1 MVKTYPDNSS
11 PKLKAKP
18 ATTSLADSQKLS
30 QVEEIED
37 TLFTGSK
44 KSTITWWQKKSIRG
58 KAIIIAIAIGTLPTA
73 TLGLIAYSAANHS
86 ITKEITTVRKTL
98 ATDVQ
103 NKLNLFMSDRFK
115 DIQMMS
121 DLDLFTNPQLRNT
134 VSTQE
139 KVAALEK
146 IQKIYGIYDSIA
158 VFDLQGEVIA
168 QTGEKPLG
176 NHLDRDYIQSALKSN
191 NAVLSQP
198 RISASSGTYS
208 VYAAAPI
215 KDKISDQTIGV
226 IRARMP
232 VAVLKEILQDF
243 TQEGDDYYLLD
254 ETGTI
259 FLSSARD
266 YVIPTL
272 SNSKTATKDQEIKI
286 EQVFGGI
293 SQLLTSNVPVTEDSA
308 IDLQNNQQ
316 KQFITYV
323 PAKQTT
329 GDFNLNWRTL
339 VTTESSQV
347 FASQRRLGQI
357 YALGTIAIAGLVG
370 IIAFY
375 LAELATRPIVK
386 AAVTVSEIGKGN
398 LKARTNLRGE
408 DEVAQLGTNIDL
420 MALQLENF
428 VKEQHLL
435 AQQTDLVKRA
445 IFAFSN
451 ISEQEKLWEIAVTQ
465 TKLGLA
471 VDGVS
476 YYSLES
482 KQIIAES
489 PASGIELTA
498 ITAICTSTL
507 VTEFLQQSSSEAIV
521 TNNLLPETDK
531 LKTVFPH
538 HFAIAKVKHQE
549 KPVGL
554 LIAYQEATTQ
564 PWQQSELDFLA
575 QIANQVNFTLDRLA
589 FLQQQQE
596 AQKREKQAKEQLQQ
610 RALELLQ
617 QVEPLSQGD
626 LTIRAKVTED
636 EIGTVADS
644 YNATIYSLQKL
655 VTQVKKIA
663 EQVEQT
669 AGANQSI
676 IQQLASEAVQQALSI
691 ELTMEQIQQMTES
704 IEEVSQSASTAQKI
718 VEQANQTILTGDTTM
733 NQAVAQI
740 NALQATVSETEQKVR
755 ILGESSQE
763 ISQVVNSIS
772 RFAAQT
778 HLLALKASIEAAR
791 AGEQGKGFA
800 TIADEVRS
808 LATQSA
814 TATTDIEN
822 IVAKIQ
828 LETNAVVA
836 AMAQGTE
843 QVTLG
848 TNLVKQTR
856 QSLNQVTAAS
866 QEISQLVATIAQSAQ
881 GQSTISQEVSE
892 NIASVAV
899 SAQTNSQSA
908 TQVSLKIEQLLSLAN
923 KLQTDI
929 GQFKT

>member
-1 MVKTYPDNSS
+1 MVKTSPDNSS
-11 PKLKAKP
+11 SKLKPKQVLSSITNSPKLA
-18 ATTSLADSQKLS
+18 QI
-30 QVEEIED
+30 EEPED
-37 TLFTGSK
+37 TLFAGSK
-44 KSTITWWQKKSIRG
+44 KSTITWWQKKSIRS
-58 KAIIIAIAIGTLPTA
+58 KAILIAIALGTLPTA
-73 TLGLIAYSAANHS
+73 TLGLIAYSAVSHS
-86 ITKEITTVRKTL
+86 LTKQTITVRKTL

-103 NKLNLFMSDRFK
+103 GKVNLFMSDRFK

-121 DLDLFTNPQLRNT
+121 NLDLFTNSQLRNI

-146 IQKIYGIYDSIA
+146 IQKIYVFYDSIA
-158 VFDLQGEVIA
+158 IFDLKGNVIA
-168 QTGEKPLG
+168 QTDAKPLG

-191 NAVLSQP
+191 SAVLSQP
-198 RISASSGTYS
+198 IISAASGTYS
-208 VYAAAPI
+208 IYAAAPI
-215 KDKISDQTIGV
+215 KDKITDQTIGV

-232 VAVLKEILQDF
+232 VAVLQKILQDF

-254 ETGTI
+254 KTGTI
-259 FLSSARD
+259 LLSS
-266 YVIPTL
+266 TL
-272 SNSKTATKDQEIKI
+272 SQNKTATKEQAVKI
-286 EQVFGGI
+286 EQIFGGI
-293 SQLLTSNVPVTEDSA
+293 SQLLTSNVTATVDSA
-308 IDLQNNQQ
+308 IDLQTNRHQ
-316 KQFITYV
+316 KFITYV
-323 PAKQTT
+323 PAKQTK
-329 GDFNLNWRTL
+329 GDFNLNWQTL
-339 VTTESSQV
+339 IATDSNQV
-347 FASQRRLGQI
+347 FAPQRRLGQI

-375 LAELATRPIVK
+375 LAELATRPLVK
-386 AAVTVSEIGKGN
+386 AAMTVSEIGKGN
-398 LKARTNLRGE
+398 LKVRTNLFGD

-420 MALQLENF
+420 MALQLEHF
-428 VKEQHLL
+428 VKEQHLQ

-445 IFAFSN
+445 ILAFSN
-451 ISEQEKLWEIAVTQ
+451 TSEREKLWDIAVTQ
-465 TKLGLA
+465 TELGLA
-471 VDGVS
+471 VDGVG

-482 KQIIAES
+482 KQIIAQS
-489 PASGIELTA
+489 PASGIDIQTV
-498 ITAICTSTL
+498 TAICASTS
-507 VTEFLQQSSSEAIV
+507 VTEFLEPSSSETIA
-521 TNNLLPETDK
+521 TNKLLQGINE
-531 LKTVFPH
+531 LKKGLFPG
-538 HFAIAKVKHQE
+538 FAIAKVKHQE

-554 LIAYQEATTQ
+554 LIAYQKTSDRS
-564 PWQQSELDFLA
+564 WQQSDLDFLE
-575 QIANQVNFTLDRLA
+575 QIANQVNLTLDRLT
-589 FLQQQQE
+589 FLQQQQD

-610 RALELLQ
+610 RALELLR
-617 QVEPLSQGD
+617 QVDALSQGD

-655 VTQVKKIA
+655 VTQVKKVA
-663 EQVEQT
+663 LQVEQT

-691 ELTMEQIQQMTES
+691 ELTMQQIQQMTES
-704 IEEVSQSASTAQKI
+704 IGEVSQSASTAQKI
-718 VEQANQTILTGDTTM
+718 VEQANQTILAGDTTM

-740 NALQATVSETEQKVR
+740 NALQATVSETEQKVK

-814 TATTDIEN
+814 SATTDIEN

-843 QVTLG
+843 QVALG

-856 QSLNQVTAAS
+856 QSLNQITAAS
-866 QEISQLVATIAQSAQ
+866 QEINQLVTTIAQSAL
-881 GQSTISQEVSE
+881 GQSAISHEVSE
-892 NIASVAV
+892 NIANVAV
-899 SAQTNSQSA
+899 SAQANSQSA

>member
-1 MVKTYPDNSS
+1 MVKTSPDNSS
-11 PKLKAKP
+11 PKLKPKQVSP
-18 ATTSLADSQKLS
+18 SLTNSPKLS
-30 QVEEIED
+30 QIEEPED
-37 TLFTGSK
+37 TLFASSK

-58 KAIIIAIAIGTLPTA
+58 KAMLIAIALGTLPTA
-73 TLGLIAYSAANHS
+73 TLGLIAYSAASHY
-86 ITKEITTVRKTL
+86 ITKQVITVRKTL

-103 NKLNLFMSDRFK
+103 SKVNLFMSDRFK

-121 DLDLFTNPQLRNT
+121 SLDLFTNSQLRNI

-139 KVAALEK
+139 KVTALEK
-146 IQKIYGIYDSIA
+146 IQRIYVFYDSIA
-158 VFDLQGEVIA
+158 IFDLKGDVIA
-168 QTGEKPLG
+168 QTDAKPLS

-191 NAVLSQP
+191 SAVLSQP
-198 RISASSGTYS
+198 IISAASGTYS
-208 VYAAAPI
+208 IYAAAPI
-215 KDKISDQTIGV
+215 KDKITGQTIGV
-226 IRARMP
+226 ICARMP
-232 VAVLKEILQDF
+232 VAVLQEILQDF

-254 ETGTI
+254 KTGTI
-259 FLSSARD
+259 LLSS
-266 YVIPTL
+266 TL
-272 SNSKTATKDQEIKI
+272 NQNKTGTKEQAVKI

-293 SQLLTSNVPVTEDSA
+293 SQLLPSDVPATVDSA
-308 IDLQNNQQ
+308 IDLQTNQD
-316 KQFITYV
+316 KKFIAYV

-339 VTTESSQV
+339 IATESSQV
-347 FASQRRLGQI
+347 FAPQRRLGQI
-357 YALGTIAIAGLVG
+357 YVLGTIAIAGLVG

-398 LKARTNLRGE
+398 LKVRTHLFGD

-420 MALQLENF
+420 MALQLEHF
-428 VKEQHLL
+428 VKEQHLH
-435 AQQTDLVKRA
+435 AQQTDLIKRA
-445 IFAFSN
+445 ILAFSN
-451 ISEQEKLWEIAVTQ
+451 ASEREKLWGIAVTQ
-465 TKLGLA
+465 TELGLA
-471 VDGVS
+471 VDGVG

-482 KQIIAES
+482 KQIIAQS
-489 PASGIELTA
+489 PASGIDIQAVT
-498 ITAICTSTL
+498 TICTSAS
-507 VTEFLQQSSSEAIV
+507 VTEFLEQSSSETIAI
-521 TNNLLPETDK
+521 NNLLSGTNE
-531 LKTVFPH
+531 LKKSLFPS
-538 HFAIAKVKHQE
+538 FAIAKIKHQE

-554 LIAYQEATTQ
+554 LITYQTTSDRS
-564 PWQQSELDFLA
+564 WQQSDLDFLE
-575 QIANQVNFTLDRLA
+575 QIANQVNLTLDRLT
-589 FLQQQQE
+589 FLQQQQD

-610 RALELLQ
+610 RALDLLR
-617 QVEPLSQGD
+617 QVDALSQGD

-655 VTQVKKIA
+655 VTQVKKVA
-663 EQVEQT
+663 LQVEQT

-691 ELTMEQIQQMTES
+691 ELTMQQIQQMTES
-704 IEEVSQSASTAQKI
+704 IGEVSQSASIAQKI
-718 VEQANQTILTGDTTM
+718 VEQANQTILAGDTTM

-740 NALQATVSETEQKVR
+740 NALQATVSETEQKVK

-763 ISQVVNSIS
+763 ISQVVSSIS

-814 TATTDIEN
+814 SATTDIEN

-843 QVTLG
+843 QVALG

-856 QSLNQVTAAS
+856 QSLNQITAAS
-866 QEISQLVATIAQSAQ
+866 QEINQLVTTITQSAL
-881 GQSTISQEVSE
+881 GQSAISHEVSE
-892 NIASVAV
+892 NIANVAV
-899 SAQTNSQSA
+899 SAQANSQSA

>member
-1 MVKTYPDNSS
+1 MVKTSPDDSS
-11 PKLKAKP
+11 PQLKAKP
-18 ATTSLADSQKLS
+18 VSTSLNNFPQLS
-30 QVEEIED
+30 SIEEPED
-37 TLFTGSK
+37 TLFAGSK
-44 KSTITWWQKKSIRG
+44 QSRITWWQKKSIRS
-58 KAIIIAIAIGTLPTA
+58 KAMLVAIALGTLPTA
-73 TLGLIAYSAANHS
+73 TLGLIAYSVASHS
-86 ITKEITTVRKTL
+86 LTEQVITVRKTL

-103 NKLNLFMSDRFK
+103 SKVNLFMSDRFK
-115 DIQMMS
+115 DIQIMS
-121 DLDLFTNPQLRNT
+121 NLDLLTNFQLRNT

-139 KVAALEK
+139 KVATLEE
-146 IQKIYGIYDSIA
+146 IQKIYVFYDSIA
-158 VFDLQGEVIA
+158 IFDLKGDVIA
-168 QTGEKPLG
+168 QTDAKPLG
-176 NHLDRDYIQSALKSN
+176 NHLDRDYIQSALKSK

-198 RISASSGTYS
+198 IISAASGTYS
-208 VYAAAPI
+208 IYATAPI
-215 KDKISDQTIGV
+215 KDKITGQTIGV
-226 IRARMP
+226 ICARMP
-232 VAVLKEILQDF
+232 VTVLNEILQGF
-243 TQEGDDYYLLD
+243 SQKEDDYYLLD

-259 FLSSARD
+259 FLSS
-266 YVIPTL
+266 TL
-272 SNSKTATKDQEIKI
+272 NRNQTATKEQAVKM

-293 SQLLTSNVPVTEDSA
+293 SQLLTSNVPETVNSA
-308 IDLQNNQQ
+308 IDLQNNRQQ
-316 KQFITYV
+316 KFIAYA
-323 PAKQTT
+323 PAKPTT
-329 GDFNLNWRTL
+329 EDFNLNWRTAIS
-339 VTTESSQV
+339 TESSQV
-347 FASQRRLGQI
+347 FAPQRKLGQI
-357 YALGTIAIAGLVG
+357 YALGTSAIAILVG

-386 AAVTVSEIGKGN
+386 AAVTVGEIGKGN
-398 LKARTNLRGE
+398 LKVRTNLFGD
-408 DEVAQLGTNIDL
+408 DEVARLGTNIDL

-428 VKEQHLL
+428 VKEQHFS
-435 AQQTDLVKRA
+435 AQQTDLVKQT
-445 IFAFSN
+445 ILAFSH
-451 ISEQEKLWEIAVTQ
+451 ISQQEQLWQLAVTQ

-471 VDGVS
+471 VDGVC

-482 KQIIAES
+482 KQIIAQS
-489 PASGIELTA
+489 SASGIDIQA
-498 ITAICTSTL
+498 VTAICALTS
-507 VTEFLQQSSSEAIV
+507 VTEFLEQSSSEVIEI
-521 TNNLLPETDK
+521 NKLLPDTGE
-531 LKTVFPH
+531 LKKDWFPSC
-538 HFAIAKVKHQE
+538 AIALVKHQE

-554 LIAYQEATTQ
+554 LIVYQKTSDRS
-564 PWQQSELDFLA
+564 WQQLELDFLE
-575 QIANQVNFTLDRLA
+575 QIANQVNLTLDRSI

-610 RALELLQ
+610 RAIELLR
-617 QVEPLSQGD
+617 QVDALSQGD

-655 VTQVKKIA
+655 VTQVKKVA
-663 EQVEQT
+663 LQVEQT

-676 IQQLASEAVQQALSI
+676 VQQLASEAVQQALSI
-691 ELTMEQIQQMTES
+691 ELTMQQIQQMTES
-704 IEEVSQSASTAQKI
+704 IGEVSQSASTAQKI
-718 VEQANQTILTGDTTM
+718 VEQANQTILAGDTTM
-733 NQAVAQI
+733 DRAVAQI
-740 NALQATVSETEQKVR
+740 NALQATVSETEQKVK
-755 ILGESSQE
+755 ILGKSSQE

-814 TATTDIEN
+814 SATTDIEN

-843 QVTLG
+843 QVALG

-856 QSLNQVTAAS
+856 QSLNQITAAS
-866 QEISQLVATIAQSAQ
+866 QEIGQLVTTIAQSAL
-881 GQSTISQEVSE
+881 GQSVISQEVSE
-892 NIASVAV
+892 NIANVAV
-899 SAQTNSQSA
+899 SAQANSQSA